1 MILALVL
8 MAVIQTSILACL
20 YQGCGELNEEDFSLP
35 DIPAWKFKWMMI
47 HDREQLYSLIL
58 AENKQ
63 SIIVYIANW
72 LGLVTLMSSDQFIM
86 CGFAI
91 VVSVAQSYPIFR
103 RENASR
109 MYTTAPYF
117 LANTCSNVSINIIY
131 PTLVSLMSFWF
142 FKYPDGG
149 FGGFMLFY
157 MINLISAVMGL
168 CYGQLIGS
176 CVYTEYFALLTLM
189 QTLTIYYLGAG
200 LLINAE
206 DANWL
211 ATFF

>member
-1 MILALVL
+1 
-8 MAVIQTSILACL
+8 
-20 YQGCGELNEEDFSLP
+20 
-35 DIPAWKFKWMMI
+35 
-47 HDREQLYSLIL
+47 
-58 AENKQ
+58 
-63 SIIVYIANW
+63 
-72 LGLVTLMSSDQFIM
+72 
-86 CGFAI
+86 
-91 VVSVAQSYPIFR
+91 
-103 RENASR
+103 

-142 FKYPDGG
+142 FKYPDDG

-157 MINLISAVMGL
+157 MINLIAAVMGL

-176 CVYTEYFALLTLM
+176 CVYSEYFALLTLM
-189 QTLTIYYLGAG
+189 QTITMYYLGAG

-211 ATFF
+211 ATFFQWISPLRYSNELAFRRILADRPGDFGDKVLTTLGYTWGPGLCAGLCFVYMIGALGTGLFVMH